1 MASIMSRCAG
11 ERVQGGEPSAPHQIP
26 PWHARLAESHRQP
39 ALCRAREVDT
49 ANLIGAFDNPYFLG
63 QLSLH
68 CDAKVRTPA
77 SP

>member
-1 MASIMSRCAG
+1 
-11 ERVQGGEPSAPHQIP
+11 
-26 PWHARLAESHRQP
+26 
-39 ALCRAREVDT
+39 VDT

-77 SP
+77 PP